1 MRSKDNEL
9 CIFNAVIVI
18 GGMEYKGDVKEV
30 RNEKFGY
37 YNEDGLLSVLDEN
50 SNFHGVKI

>member
-1 MRSKDNEL
+1 M
-9 CIFNAVIVI
+9 I

-30 RNEKFGY
+30 HNEKFGY
-37 YNEDGLLSVLDEN
+37 FKYLGYFNEEGLLSVLDEN